1 MKKIEIS
8 LKYLLLFL
16 FIFIALMNTTLM
28 EIYKGILLNTNL
40 VVLFATLMAGLFG
53 FVIAVIPF
61 AIQLFNQDY
70 KNNKFR
76 DEFDHFVIPLLRRF
90 TKILNIMLYFF
101 IFISLLHL
109 VQTIDIKPLKFLEKK
124 YYSIELKEY
133 LFLSIFYI
141 YIIFIV
147 KFFNALKNII
157 MDLDT
162 MISIFIKEKRKDL
175 K

>member
-1 MKKIEIS
+1 MKKIKAS
-8 LKYLLLFL
+8 LKYLFL
-16 FIFIALMNTTLM
+16 FFFISLALIDKNIMAF
-28 EIYKGILLNTNL
+28 YKGILLNTNL
-40 VVLFATLMAGLFG
+40 VVLFVTLIAGLFG

-76 DEFDHFVIPLLRRF
+76 DEFDTFVIPLLRRF
-90 TKILNIMLYFF
+90 TKILYIMLYFF
-101 IFISLLHL
+101 IFMSFLHL
-109 VQTIDIKPLKFLEKK
+109 IQTINIEPIKFLEKK
-124 YYSIELKEY
+124 YFAIKLKEY
-133 LFLSIFYI
+133 TFLSIFYI
-141 YIIFIV
+141 YIIFII

-162 MISIFIKEKRKDL
+162 MISIFIREKRKDL

>member
-1 MKKIEIS
+1 MKKIKAS

-16 FIFIALMNTTLM
+16 FISIALIDKNLM
-28 EIYKGILLNTNL
+28 IIYKEIILNTNL

-76 DEFDHFVIPLLRRF
+76 DEFDSFVVPLLRRF
-90 TKILNIMLYFF
+90 TKILNTMLYFF
-101 IFISLLHL
+101 IFILLLHL
-109 VQTIDIKPLKFLEKK
+109 IQTITIEPLKFLEKK
-124 YYSIELKEY
+124 YFSIELKEY
-133 LFLSIFYI
+133 IFLAIFYI
-141 YIIFIV
+141 YVVFIM

-157 MDLDT
+157 IDLDT
-162 MISIFIKEKRKDL
+162 MISIFIKEKKKDL

>member
-1 MKKIEIS
+1 
-8 LKYLLLFL
+8 
-16 FIFIALMNTTLM
+16 M
-28 EIYKGILLNTNL
+28 EIYKEILLNTNL

-70 KNNKFR
+70 KNNKFF
-76 DEFDHFVIPLLRRF
+76 DEFNNFVIPLLRRF

>member
-1 MKKIEIS
+1 MKKIKAS
-8 LKYLLLFL
+8 LKYLFLFL
-16 FIFIALMNTTLM
+16 FIFIALIDKNLM
-28 EIYKGILLNTNL
+28 TIYKGIILNTNL

-61 AIQLFNQDY
+61 AIQLFNQDP

-76 DEFDHFVIPLLRRF
+76 DEFDDFVIPLLRRF

-109 VQTIDIKPLKFLEKK
+109 IQTINIEPLKFLEKK
-124 YYSIELKEY
+124 YFSIELKEY
-133 LFLSIFYI
+133 IFLSIFYI
-141 YIIFIV
+141 YVVFIV